1 MQCFD
6 PFQTHQSH
14 NECLCVEIFSNN
26 CLGFHNTP
34 NTILHELVTILQDL
48 EVVEGVSS
56 GIASVIR

>member
-1 MQCFD
+1 M
-6 PFQTHQSH
+6 
-14 NECLCVEIFSNN
+14 EIFSDN

-56 GIASVIR
+56 GIASVIRCDSKWGVKISHTS